1 MDYVIAS
8 EVPGRLRVRL
18 VGPVPADDLD
28 ALYRVLGACP
38 AVERANVYP
47 RIGSIAVRYR
57 AADGARQRVLDHLDA
72 IDAEAIAEA
81 RSSCGLELAPR
92 TQSLLMDIAVL
103 VGSYFARRWFLPKP
117 VAALVTAWR
126 YRGFLAAAVRS
137 LGRARLDVPVLDA
150 AAIGM
155 SFVKRDPRTAGE
167 TMLLLNLGET
177 LEEYTRSRSEGALV
191 NALLDLPETA
201 QLVEGD
207 QEVQVAAS
215 DLKPG
220 DCIAVRTGMPVCVD
234 GEVVRGTAMVNQ
246 AALTGEPLAVERG
259 VGDNVFSGTAVEDG
273 EIIVRV
279 TADAGETKL
288 RSIVALVEQAES
300 FKSETQSRM
309 EQLADR
315 IVPWNFLLA
324 GAVALTTRSLV
335 KTSAALMVDYS
346 CALKLTGSIAVLAAM
361 SQSAQA
367 GFTVKGSKHFEAMAA
382 ADTIVFDKT
391 GTLTE
396 ATPNVACVL
405 ALDGWNRREVL
416 RLAACLEEHFPHP
429 VARAVVRAAAEK
441 NLRHRER
448 HADVEYLVAHGI
460 ASSLDGKRVVI
471 GSEHFVVEDEGV
483 SLTEE
488 QKRRVADETE
498 GLSPLYLA
506 VDGEL
511 IGVIGIEDPLKA
523 GVREAIADLRML
535 GFKRVVML
543 TGDGERTA
551 ARIADAAGVTEYRA
565 NLLPEDKYA
574 FVERLKAEGSKVVMV
589 GDGVNDAPALSLAD
603 VGIAMGQGTADAERG
618 ADRAPERIVQGG
630 HRHQLGAAGGG
641 HRRPHHAA
649 DLVAAAQRVHGGAQ
663 REERRDVPRLAS
675 GRRRRCERLLEGIA
689 DRREAV
695 QRGLVR
701 EQVEQQGALGS
712 REVEVVEPGKLRVP
726 PAAHCGGARRVPVE
740 EAGQPEVDERH
751 RSLGVDQQVRRP
763 HVAVRHAAALQ
774 VRERVDDLAADGGDR
789 RLVERPPLPEQQAVE
804 GGAGHEALRHEA
816 APAVA
821 RVVALA
827 HDAEPAGD
835 GGVRAQRQRLR
846 LVPEGVAVEGPLL
859 GFDQLEGRAA
869 GLAACARGAKA
880 RAEPA
885 LAQHGVEPPCAERA
899 ADEPAV
905 AGRGG
910 EAR

>member
-1 MDYVIAS
+1 M
-8 EVPGRLRVRL
+8 
-18 VGPVPADDLD
+18 
-28 ALYRVLGACP
+28 
-38 AVERANVYP
+38 
-47 RIGSIAVRYR
+47 
-57 AADGARQRVLDHLDA
+57 
-72 IDAEAIAEA
+72 
-81 RSSCGLELAPR
+81 
-92 TQSLLMDIAVL
+92 
-103 VGSYFARRWFLPKP
+103 
-117 VAALVTAWR
+117 
-126 YRGFLAAAVRS
+126 
-137 LGRARLDVPVLDA
+137 
-150 AAIGM
+150 
-155 SFVKRDPRTAGE
+155 
-167 TMLLLNLGET
+167 
-177 LEEYTRSRSEGALV
+177 
-191 NALLDLPETA
+191 
-201 QLVEGD
+201 
-207 QEVQVAAS
+207 
-215 DLKPG
+215 
-220 DCIAVRTGMPVCVD
+220 
-234 GEVVRGTAMVNQ
+234 
-246 AALTGEPLAVERG
+246 
-259 VGDNVFSGTAVEDG
+259 
-273 EIIVRV
+273 
-279 TADAGETKL
+279 
-288 RSIVALVEQAES
+288 EQAES

-603 VGIAMGQGTADAERG
+603 VGIAMGQGTAVAKEV
-618 ADRAPERIVQGG
+618 ADITLTGG
-630 HRHQLGAAGGG
+630 HLSALVTLRTLSAGLTARLNASFKEVIAINSALLAAGIGG
-641 HRRPHHAA
+641 LITPQTSSLLHN
-649 DLVAAAQRVHGGAQ
+649 
-663 REERRDVPRLAS
+663 AS
-675 GRRRRCERLLEGIA
+675 T
-689 DRREAV
+689 
-695 QRGLVR
+695 
-701 EQVEQQGALGS
+701 
-712 REVEVVEPGKLRVP
+712 
-726 PAAHCGGARRVPVE
+726 
-740 EAGQPEVDERH
+740 
-751 RSLGVDQQVRRP
+751 
-763 HVAVRHAAALQ
+763 
-774 VRERVDDLAADGGDR
+774 
-789 RLVERPPLPEQQAVE
+789 
-804 GGAGHEALRHEA
+804 
-816 APAVA
+816 
-821 RVVALA
+821 VALSVRN
-827 HDAEPAGD
+827 
-835 GGVRAQRQRLR
+835 GGTYRA
-846 LVPEGVAVEGPLL
+846 
-859 GFDQLEGRAA
+859 
-869 GLAACARGAKA
+869 
-880 RAEPA
+880 
-885 LAQHGVEPPCAERA
+885 
-899 ADEPAV
+899 
-905 AGRGG
+905 
-910 EAR
+910 

>member
-1 MDYVIAS
+1 
-8 EVPGRLRVRL
+8 
-18 VGPVPADDLD
+18 
-28 ALYRVLGACP
+28 
-38 AVERANVYP
+38 
-47 RIGSIAVRYR
+47 
-57 AADGARQRVLDHLDA
+57 
-72 IDAEAIAEA
+72 
-81 RSSCGLELAPR
+81 
-92 TQSLLMDIAVL
+92 
-103 VGSYFARRWFLPKP
+103 
-117 VAALVTAWR
+117 
-126 YRGFLAAAVRS
+126 
-137 LGRARLDVPVLDA
+137 
-150 AAIGM
+150 
-155 SFVKRDPRTAGE
+155 
-167 TMLLLNLGET
+167 
-177 LEEYTRSRSEGALV
+177 
-191 NALLDLPETA
+191 
-201 QLVEGD
+201 
-207 QEVQVAAS
+207 
-215 DLKPG
+215 
-220 DCIAVRTGMPVCVD
+220 
-234 GEVVRGTAMVNQ
+234 MVNQ

-335 KTSAALMVDYS
+335 KTAAALMVDYS

-603 VGIAMGQGTADAERG
+603 VGIAMGQGTAVAKEV
-618 ADRAPERIVQGG
+618 ADITLTGG
-630 HRHQLGAAGGG
+630 HLSALVTLRTLSAGLTARLNASFKEVIAINSALLAAGIGG
-641 HRRPHHAA
+641 LITPQTSSLLHN
-649 DLVAAAQRVHGGAQ
+649 
-663 REERRDVPRLAS
+663 AS
-675 GRRRRCERLLEGIA
+675 T
-689 DRREAV
+689 
-695 QRGLVR
+695 
-701 EQVEQQGALGS
+701 
-712 REVEVVEPGKLRVP
+712 
-726 PAAHCGGARRVPVE
+726 
-740 EAGQPEVDERH
+740 
-751 RSLGVDQQVRRP
+751 
-763 HVAVRHAAALQ
+763 
-774 VRERVDDLAADGGDR
+774 
-789 RLVERPPLPEQQAVE
+789 
-804 GGAGHEALRHEA
+804 
-816 APAVA
+816 
-821 RVVALA
+821 VALSVRN
-827 HDAEPAGD
+827 
-835 GGVRAQRQRLR
+835 GGTYRA
-846 LVPEGVAVEGPLL
+846 
-859 GFDQLEGRAA
+859 
-869 GLAACARGAKA
+869 
-880 RAEPA
+880 
-885 LAQHGVEPPCAERA
+885 
-899 ADEPAV
+899 
-905 AGRGG
+905 
-910 EAR
+910 